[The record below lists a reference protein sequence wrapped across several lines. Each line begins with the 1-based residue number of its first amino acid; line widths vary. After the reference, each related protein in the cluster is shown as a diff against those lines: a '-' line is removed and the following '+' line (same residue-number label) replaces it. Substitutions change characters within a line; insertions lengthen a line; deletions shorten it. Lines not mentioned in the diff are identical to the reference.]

1 MSHRRGAAGTFAPP
15 PHPLRPVSGVALL
28 AQAEYQGFPEQ
39 GRTSPGCE
47 GCAWEAG
54 NARTEGRERPPS
66 LVSPT
71 PSPREPVTG
80 GAAPAGAR
88 ARPRGCHVP
97 RTAARASRE
106 KRSKSRDGSRA

>member
-1 MSHRRGAAGTFAPP
+1 MSHRRGAAGTFAPHP
-15 PHPLRPVSGVALL
+15 PLRPVSGVALL
-28 AQAEYQGFPEQ
+28 AQAEYQSFPER

-88 ARPRGCHVP
+88 APPRL
-97 RTAARASRE
+97 
-106 KRSKSRDGSRA
+106 SRAADRRARFARFAQ